1 MTLECHACRAGLDHC
16 HGTAIVHP
24 RYGTECTDPD
34 CVEPDVA
41 HAFKLDCDAVGCQC
55 AMTATAIAQ

>member
-24 RYGTECTDPD
+24 DRETECTEPD
-34 CVEPDVA
+34 CLGLDVA
-41 HAFKLDCDAVGCQC
+41 HAFTLDCDAVGCRC
-55 AMTATAIAQ
+55 ATTATAVAG